1 MIYVCI
7 CICEILFL
15 AWSYFFVKTY
25 QLYGYDIK
33 TFLKDAVEFKLSFGS
48 KNKLVFTKRM
58 IWFIICLYII
68 STALFSIINIFVHN
82 PFLKALACLVIYI
95 FVAILVS
102 ICHYVML
109 PFENLIKK
117 FYIHKAKVK
126 LSKLSIIKIGI
137 TGSYGKTSTKNILC
151 AMLEKQYKVLATPK
165 NYNTEMGITKTI
177 LNQLD
182 DHDIFIAEMG
192 AKHKGD
198 IETLT
203 KLVKPKYGIITSIG
217 AMHLD
222 TFKNL
227 KTIEDTKN
235 ELPLGLE
242 SDGFMVFNGDS
253 PSSKRLYDK
262 FTGEK
267 YLTCDEGGYAYAKN
281 INVSA
286 DGSSFD
292 LVIDGIVASMHTK
305 LLGKFNIDNI
315 VTAAVLAYKLGI
327 SIEDIKD
334 AVRKLATTPH
344 RLEIIKN
351 NYCTILDDAYNS
363 NEIGFTQALE
373 VLDKFNGVKIVITP
387 GLVEMGSKQSEINFS
402 LGGKIADVADYIII
416 MNEINKN
423 YLLSGAI
430 SHNFPRDKIFFA
442 STRKKQKEILERLII
457 KGCVILF
464 ENDLPDNYK

>member
-15 AWSYFFVKTY
+15 AWSYFFIKSY
-25 QLYGYDIK
+25 QLDGYNIK
-33 TFLKDAVEFKLSFGS
+33 IFLKDAVEFKLSFGR

-58 IWFIICLYII
+58 IRFLICLFII
-68 STALFSIINIFVHN
+68 STALFSIINIFVHS
-82 PFLKALACLVIYI
+82 PFLKALDCLIIYI
-95 FVAILVS
+95 FAAILIA
-102 ICHYVML
+102 ICHYLML
-109 PFENLIKK
+109 PLENLIKK
-117 FYIHKAKVK
+117 GYIQRAKVK
-126 LSKLSIIKIGI
+126 LNKLSIIKIGI

-177 LNQLD
+177 LNHLD
-182 DHDIFIAEMG
+182 DHDVFIAEMG
-192 AKHKGD
+192 ARHKGD
-198 IETLT
+198 IEVLT

-227 KTIEDTKN
+227 QTIEDTKY
-235 ELPLGLE
+235 ELTNGIDK
-242 SDGFMVFNGDS
+242 DGFIVFNGDS
-253 PSSKRLYDK
+253 PSSKRLYNR
-262 FTGEK
+262 FSGEK
-267 YLTCDEGGYAYAKN
+267 YLTCEEGSFAYARN
-281 INVSA
+281 INVGIEGSRFELVL
-286 DGSSFD
+286 DGK
-292 LVIDGIVASMHTK
+292 VIPLSTK

-315 VTAAVLAYKLGI
+315 VTASALAYKLGI
-327 SIEDIKD
+327 SIQDIVD
-334 AVRKLATTPH
+334 AVKKLDTTPH

-351 NYCTILDDAYNS
+351 NYCTILDDSYNS
-363 NEIGFTQALE
+363 NEIGFSEALN
-373 VLDKFNGVKIVITP
+373 VLDKFDGVKIVITP
-387 GLVEMGSKQSEINFS
+387 GLVEMGYKQSEINFS

-430 SHNFPRDKIFFA
+430 SHNFSRDKIFFA
-442 STRKKQKEILERLII
+442 ATRKKQKEILERLMI
-457 KGCVILF
+457 KGCIILF